1 MLLRG
6 AFSLNF
12 YRDFMGLP
20 ATKNRP
26 LPVGMAGF
34 VERCIFLYL
43 YGENSPIKSKSPR
56 HRCVVVPSYGALLP
70 LAGLPITVRKDHV
83 IQIARDELI
92 QHRTYHTPFSFPIFY
107 IIVYASRRG
116 FARRKLYGFHNY
128 FSHLLS
134 ILHSAYCVLRKD
146 SL

>member
-43 YGENSPIKSKSPR
+43 YGIMLLLLRNS
-56 HRCVVVPSYGALLP
+56 G
-70 LAGLPITVRKDHV
+70 
-83 IQIARDELI
+83 Q
-92 QHRTYHTPFSFPIFY
+92 
-107 IIVYASRRG
+107 YAEV
-116 FARRKLYGFHNY
+116 
-128 FSHLLS
+128 
-134 ILHSAYCVLRKD
+134 HSAAFEIGGKN
-146 SL
+146 

>member
-6 AFSLNF
+6 
-12 YRDFMGLP
+12 
-20 ATKNRP
+20 
-26 LPVGMAGF
+26 GF
-34 VERCIFLYL
+34 LQPL
-43 YGENSPIKSKSPR
+43 YGF
-56 HRCVVVPSYGALLP
+56 GAEKEKPAAFPGETGRFLSVLVSFRGNFP
-70 LAGLPITVRKDHV
+70 HKKQIATAPVCRGSFVWICLSIAGLPITVCEDHV

-134 ILHSAYCVLRKD
+134 ILHSAYCVLGKD